1 LIAEYAGI
9 RDRFR
14 ECAEVPDRTDLTAI
28 LNRAGQGDESAVNR
42 LLPLVY
48 DELRALAQHML
59 QQERPGHT
67 LQATALVHEAYMR
80 LVKQDAIEWRG
91 RGHFFAAAS
100 QAIRRI
106 LVDHA
111 RAHRAAKRGGDADR
125 LELAGS
131 LVASPEAGPDLI
143 ALDEAL
149 ERLAQQHPRQ
159 AQIVSMR
166 FFGGFTL
173 QEIAEYLDVSPRCV
187 DGDWSV
193 ARAWLR
199 RELKDAGG

>member
-1 LIAEYAGI
+1 MV
-9 RDRFR
+9 RNRFR
-14 ECAEVPDRTDLTAI
+14 RFAEVPGSTDLTAI
-28 LNRAGQGDESAVNR
+28 LNRAGRGDDSAINR
-42 LLPLVY
+42 VLPLVY
-48 DELRALAQHML
+48 DELRALAQHLL
-59 QQERPGHT
+59 QHERPDHT
-67 LQATALVHEAYMR
+67 LQATALVHEAYLR
-80 LVKQDAIEWRG
+80 LVRHDDVEWRG
-91 RGHFFAAAS
+91 RGHFFAAAA

-111 RAHRAAKRGGDADR
+111 RARRAAKRGAGAGCVHLTGDTPM
-125 LELAGS
+125 
-131 LVASPEAGPDLI
+131 PEDAGPDLV

-149 ERLAQQHPRQ
+149 ERLALQHPRQ

-173 QEIAEYLDVSPRCV
+173 QEIAEYLDVSPRSV

-199 RELKDAGG
+199 RELGGSVG

>member
-1 LIAEYAGI
+1 MEIPANA
-9 RDRFR
+9 
-14 ECAEVPDRTDLTAI
+14 DLTAI
-28 LNRAGQGDESAVNR
+28 LNAAGRGDGAAVNR

-48 DELRALAQHML
+48 DELRALAASL
-59 QQERPGHT
+59 LAQERSGHT
-67 LQATALVHEAYMR
+67 LQATALVHEAYLR
-80 LVKQDAIEWRG
+80 LVSQDRIEWRG
-91 RGHFFAAAS
+91 KGHFFAAAA

-111 RAHRAAKRGGDADR
+111 RAHRAAKRGGGANR
-125 LELAGS
+125 MCFEEQTLL
-131 LVASPEAGPDLI
+131 LPEGGPDLI

-149 ERLAQQHPRQ
+149 GRLAQQHPRQ

-173 QEIAEYLDVSPRCV
+173 QEIAEYLGISRRCV

-199 RELKDAGG
+199 RELKDTGE